1 MSIELQNQVL
11 EDKEIPF
18 SELYERALQS
28 IGKQYIPTSTE
39 ILEALKEKREH
50 GIRKYGAACFQAS
63 LTNTMRTNAIQHAYE
78 ESLDLLNYL
87 FHKVYVLTLEGR
99 TVDGSLKNCISNAI
113 SCASYLSQTA
123 RIENVDKS

>member
-18 SELYERALQS
+18 SEIYERALHS
-28 IGKQYIPTSTE
+28 IGKQYLSLTE

-50 GIRKYGAACFQAS
+50 GIKKYGAACFQAS

-113 SCASYLSQTA
+113 SCASYLSQIM
-123 RIENVDKS
+123 RIENVNKS